1 MIALEQV
8 AKRYGRGGP
17 VVSGFDLEL
26 ADGQI
31 VVLAGANGSGK
42 STVLRMVAGL
52 TKPSG
57 GKISGLSSTVSY
69 LPESF
74 PSELRVSA
82 AEYLHAMAAIRRVK
96 VARAEDVL
104 AELRFTG
111 DRTAPM
117 STLSKGNAQKVG
129 LAQAFLAESG
139 PMVLDEP
146 WSGLD
151 RLASDRLGPL
161 LVAEAKRDRVVLLTD
176 HGGFAHRLEGV
187 RALRLLDGE
196 LVPDEATGA
205 AMLVELRCPPGVRGK
220 IKTMLG
226 VQSSQSDDSIL
237 SVRVAQEQCDRLLM
251 AVLSAGCSVV
261 AVHPAGTTVRRP

>member
-1 MIALEQV
+1 MIALEKV
-8 AKRYGRGGP
+8 AKKYGRGAA
-17 VVSGFDLEL
+17 VVSGIDLEL
-26 ADGQI
+26 ADGEI

-52 TKPSG
+52 TKPSA
-57 GKISGLSSTVSY
+57 GKITGLPPVVSY

-82 AEYLHAMAAIRRVK
+82 EEYLQAMAAIRGVK
-96 VARAEDVL
+96 VTRAEDVL
-104 AELRFTG
+104 AELRFAG

-117 STLSKGNAQKVG
+117 AALSKGNAQKVG

-151 RLASDRLGPL
+151 KLAADRLGPL
-161 LVAEAKRDRVVLLTD
+161 LVKEAARDRVVLVTD

-187 RALRLLDGE
+187 RALRLADGE
-196 LVPDEATGA
+196 LVPDEGSGA

-220 IKTMLG
+220 IKRMLG
-226 VQSSQSDDSIL
+226 VQSSQSDENIL
-237 SVRVAQEQCDRLLM
+237 SVRVAQEQCDRLLL
-251 AVLSAGCSVV
+251 AVLGAGCSVV

>member
-8 AKRYGRGGP
+8 AKRYGRGAP
-17 VVSGFDLEL
+17 VVSGIDLEL
-26 ADGQI
+26 ADGEI
-31 VVLAGANGSGK
+31 VVLAGGNGSGK

-52 TKPSG
+52 TKPSA
-57 GKISGLSSTVSY
+57 GKITGIPPSVSY

-74 PSELRVSA
+74 PSGLRITA
-82 AEYLHAMAAIRRVK
+82 DEYLKAMAAIRGADVTK
-96 VARAEDVL
+96 VDDLL

-111 DRTAPM
+111 DRAQPM
-117 STLSKGNAQKVG
+117 GALSKGNAQKIA
-129 LAQAFLAESG
+129 LAQAFLADSG

-151 RLASDRLGPL
+151 QLASDRLGPL
-161 LVAEAKRDRVVLLTD
+161 LLAEAKRDRVVLLTD
-176 HGGFAHRLEGV
+176 HGGFAHRIEGV
-187 RALRLLDGE
+187 RALRLRDGE
-196 LVPDEATGA
+196 LVPDEGSGA

-220 IKTMLG
+220 IKRMLG

-237 SVRVAQEQCDRLLM
+237 SVRVAQEQCDRLLL
-251 AVLSAGCSVV
+251 AVLGAGCSVV